1 MKTQVDQAKN
11 GNITPEMEAVAKAE
25 NKNIEF
31 IAERVAEGSVVI
43 MSRGERSTGI
53 GKGLSTKVNV
63 NIGTSTAKA
72 NIDEEIAKAKIAE
85 KYGADTITELSMGG
99 NIAEIRKAVF
109 ENTTLPITTVPI
121 YQTAAEIGLEN
132 MTCND
137 LIKEIKNQAKE
148 GVSSIVLHCVDS
160 KMVRMLKNI
169 KRISGV
175 VSKGGSITIAY
186 MMLNRCENPFIENF
200 DTILKILKRY
210 DIVLSLGNAMRSGC
224 IHDIRDKVQLE
235 EIKLNIKL
243 AKLANQEGV
252 QVIIEGTGGHVAA
265 DRIAEQVRF
274 YKRRSVFPLFVS
286 GPLPTDIALGYDH
299 IAGSIGAAI
308 ASGAGADYLCYI
320 TPNEH
325 IGLPGIEQV
334 KEGLI
339 AFRIASHIGDSI
351 KYGLSE
357 RDKKMAERRA
367 MLDWEGQL
375 KHALYNERAKKIAP
389 EKGACTMC
397 GDFCAIKIMKRL
409 IT

>member
-1 MKTQVDQAKN
+1 MKTQIEHAKN
-11 GNITPEMEAVAKAE
+11 GNITPQIKAVAKAE

-31 IAERVAEGSVVI
+31 VAKKVAEGSIVI
-43 MSRGERSTGI
+43 MSRKGKSTGI
-53 GKGLSTKVNV
+53 GKGLSTKVNA
-63 NIGTSTAKA
+63 NIGTSSAKA
-72 NIDEEIAKAKIAE
+72 DIDEEIAKARVAE
-85 KYGADTITELSMGG
+85 RYGADTITELSMGG
-99 NIAEIRKAVF
+99 NITEIRKAIF

-132 MTCND
+132 MSYND
-137 LIKEIKNQAKE
+137 IIRYIKNQAKE
-148 GVSSIVLHCVDS
+148 GVSSMVLHCVDS
-160 KMVRMLKNI
+160 RMVSMLKNI
-169 KRISGV
+169 KRISGI

-210 DIVLSLGNAMRSGC
+210 DIVLSLGNTMRSGC

-235 EIKLNIKL
+235 ESKLNIKL
-243 AKLANQEGV
+243 AQFAHHEGV
-252 QVIIEGTGGHVAA
+252 QVIIEGSGGHVAA
-265 DRIAEQVRF
+265 GRIAEHVRF

-299 IAGSIGAAI
+299 IAGSIGATI

-351 KYGLSE
+351 KYGLNE

-367 MLDWEGQL
+367 MLDWKAQL
-375 KHALYNERAKKIAP
+375 KYALYSERARKIAP
-389 EKGACTMC
+389 QEGACTMC
-397 GDFCAIKIMKRL
+397 GDFCAVKMMKRFG
-409 IT
+409 T

>member
-274 YKRRSVFPLFVS
+274 
-286 GPLPTDIALGYDH
+286 
-299 IAGSIGAAI
+299 
-308 ASGAGADYLCYI
+308 
-320 TPNEH
+320 
-325 IGLPGIEQV
+325 
-334 KEGLI
+334 
-339 AFRIASHIGDSI
+339 
-351 KYGLSE
+351 
-357 RDKKMAERRA
+357 
-367 MLDWEGQL
+367 
-375 KHALYNERAKKIAP
+375 
-389 EKGACTMC
+389 
-397 GDFCAIKIMKRL
+397 
-409 IT
+409 